1 MNYDKYPDVSFIEDT
16 SCEDILTK
24 MIKDYQDMYEA
35 ETGKSP
41 VPLAKGNPA
50 RLILEAAALQIFQ
63 AMQYADLPEK

>member
-1 MNYDKYPDVSFIEDT
+1 MNYDNYPDVSFIEDT

-50 RLILEAAALQIFQ
+50 RLILE
-63 AMQYADLPEK
+63 